1 MCKLTSWQ
9 RHAAPDGGEGHRI
22 LPTLRLSFAKGRWD
36 GSEAGQ
42 ERRGRRRRCIGAQ
55 LDWHRSGSAL
65 HGCPCPCARTARG
78 SELPPW
84 PCQVRNFSPADP
96 RFIPPGPS
104 SQGLRCCWNL
114 PGWRGGGR
122 VGSFQFLM
130 SYQGKDLV
138 GPKKTVTTSS
148 KMQILTDDGQLRQS
162 DHVWPP
168 TSMALRG
175 TWGFTLL
182 CQGLKSALS
191 VTVSDWLKSPTRWL
205 IRTVR
210 FYLSPIKDNFNSPAN
225 RIGHSGSFA

>member
-1 MCKLTSWQ
+1 MEGRDTASFPPSACPLQ
-9 RHAAPDGGEGHRI
+9 RGGEMEA
-22 LPTLRLSFAKGRWD
+22 RLGRKD
-36 GSEAGQ
+36 GDGADAALVRSLTDTAA
-42 ERRGRRRRCIGAQ
+42 AQ
-55 LDWHRSGSAL
+55 LCTAALVLVLGQRGGQSCRPDLAKSETSAQL
-65 HGCPCPCARTARG
+65 IPDSFRLDLRPKACVGC
-78 SELPPW
+78 W
-84 PCQVRNFSPADP
+84 D
-96 RFIPPGPS
+96 
-104 SQGLRCCWNL
+104 L

-148 KMQILTDDGQLRQS
+148 KMPILTDDGQLRQS